1 MNRLKAL
8 SKDDLCHV
16 INLLMLHNLNTKRD
30 LDIVLR
36 DLEYSK
42 SMGLIAKEEK
52 AFGKY
57 LAARTAYANYALE
70 LSNARRPISDS
81 EWVRLTDLGEA
92 TSKALAEYERLNR
105 KVSRNIGVGSML
117 DAKKGGLDD
126 AEA

>member
-8 SKDDLCHV
+8 SKGDLIHV
-16 INLLMLHNLNTKRD
+16 INALMLHNLNDKRD

-42 SMGLIAKEEK
+42 SMGLIAKEKKLFE
-52 AFGKY
+52 KY
-57 LAARTAYANYALE
+57 LAARTAYTNYALE
-70 LSNARRPISDS
+70 LSNARRPMSDS
-81 EWVRLTDLGEA
+81 EYVRLVGLNEA

-126 AEA
+126 TEA